1 MLDEYWKSRKAEEER
16 RAIEDKKEESPEVVH
31 QRIMDLFAGAGYYG
45 AIPALANVANLRN
58 HRALTM
64 LRRRR

>member
-45 AIPALANVANLRN
+45 AIPALANVANLGNR
-58 HRALTM
+58 RGPMTGK
-64 LRRRR
+64 RRR